1 LQFIKGGC
9 GVRLWKL
16 KRFIAGRVMVILAS
30 EGGNLQSQIEKWKAE
45 GIQIKYL
52 DKNQENTLEQS
63 Q

>member
-1 LQFIKGGC
+1 
-9 GVRLWKL
+9 
-16 KRFIAGRVMVILAS
+16 MVILAS